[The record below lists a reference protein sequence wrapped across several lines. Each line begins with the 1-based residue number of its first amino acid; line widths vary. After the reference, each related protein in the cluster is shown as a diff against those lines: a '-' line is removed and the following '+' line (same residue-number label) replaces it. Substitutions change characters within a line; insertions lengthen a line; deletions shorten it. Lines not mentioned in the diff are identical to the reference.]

1 MNQQTSEQR
10 ITELEI
16 RLALQDDLLDEL
28 NQIVSRQQL
37 QIDQLSAALLALQQN
52 QATPDQQTPRS
63 LFDEIPP
70 HY

>member
-1 MNQQTSEQR
+1 MDER

-28 NQIVSRQQL
+28 NQIISRQQL
-37 QIDQLSAALLALQQN
+37 QIDQLAAALQALQQN
-52 QATPDQQTPRS
+52 QAVPDQQAPRS

>member
-1 MNQQTSEQR
+1 MPDSNDAR

-28 NQIVSRQQL
+28 NLVVSRQQQQMEVLARELRRL
-37 QIDQLSAALLALQQN
+37 QEQIRGLEPAKPASAQ
-52 QATPDQQTPRS
+52 
-63 LFDEIPP
+63 DEIPP

>member
-1 MNQQTSEQR
+1 MNDEQR

-28 NQIVSRQQL
+28 NQIISRQQL
-37 QIDQLSAALLALQQN
+37 QIDQLSAALHALQQT
-52 QATPDQQTPRS
+52 QASPDQQTPRS

>member
-1 MNQQTSEQR
+1 MNEPMHEQR

-28 NQIVSRQQL
+28 NQIISRQQL
-37 QIDQLSAALLALQQN
+37 QIDQLGAALHALQQN
-52 QATPDQQTPRS
+52 QTTPDQQAPRS

>member
-1 MNQQTSEQR
+1 MEER
-10 ITELEI
+10 LTELEI

-28 NQIVSRQQL
+28 NKLVAQQQR
-37 QIDQLSAALLALQQN
+37 QIDQLVAAVRLLQEN
-52 QATPDQQTPRS
+52 QAPAEAAAPRS

>member
-1 MNQQTSEQR
+1 MNEQHSEQR

-37 QIDQLSAALLALQQN
+37 QIDQLSAALIALQQN
-52 QATPDQQTPRS
+52 QTTPDQQAPRS